1 MPSNVVP
8 SDGPEP
14 VAVAAVVGAP
24 TPAPHTGTGLVTCE
38 ACGSR
43 ITRATGEL
51 FEVGD
56 RIKRARKSEEK
67 IESLESEITRLTS
80 ELTAATEAVAALK
93 RTHEPPPPAE
103 SKKVGW

>member
-8 SDGPEP
+8 SDPEP
-14 VAVAAVVGAP
+14 VVAVATVTPPSAPAP
-24 TPAPHTGTGLVTCE
+24 TGSGLVTCE

-67 IESLESEITRLTS
+67 IEALEAEITRLTN
-80 ELTAATEAVAALK
+80 ELAAERQAVAELK
-93 RTHEPPPPAE
+93 RKHEPAPAEE
-103 SKKVGW
+103 SKKVGWG

>member
-8 SDGPEP
+8 SDDPEP
-14 VAVAAVVGAP
+14 VAVAAVATP
-24 TPAPHTGTGLVTCE
+24 PAPATGTGLVTCE

-43 ITRATGEL
+43 ITRATGDL

-67 IESLESEITRLTS
+67 IEALESDITRLTN
-80 ELTAATEAVAALK
+80 ELAAERQAVAELK
-93 RTHEPPPPAE
+93 RKHEPAPAE
-103 SKKVGW
+103 SAPKVGW